1 MKPNALDLINQ
12 IDPTL
17 IDAHIRYEEK
27 LTKTVSRTRFFKI
40 GTIAATV
47 AILFGIMLTVILI
60 GNRPAPYAF
69 MDHDGFYE
77 LNKDGKTEHSSK
89 FSSGGHTVISP
100 NTASTEEKGDISE
113 EITIGG
119 TSHRVTSYL
128 SQEGSSLLYALDAP
142 KYDVPFYNEMQRPS
156 VLFDAR
162 TGAVTGISHVA
173 LDSAP
178 GLGKSAEDYTAF
190 ALRAINTYLPYLK
203 SENLKVKN
211 AVSMKEHTSEN
222 SLGFILF
229 DYYVKEVRTAM
240 RVSVFF
246 SGGTIF
252 SIGVYDYFDTE
263 ELETMDLYY
272 DHAEHQ
278 RLLSSFTEYLLGDM
292 TLVKEKY
299 SDGVLTPSV
308 RGGYAISYDLTVQA
322 KDADGTLY
330 KETFTLEIQL
340 G

>member
-1 MKPNALDLINQ
+1 
-12 IDPTL
+12 
-17 IDAHIRYEEK
+17 
-27 LTKTVSRTRFFKI
+27 
-40 GTIAATV
+40 
-47 AILFGIMLTVILI
+47 
-60 GNRPAPYAF
+60 
-69 MDHDGFYE
+69 
-77 LNKDGKTEHSSK
+77 
-89 FSSGGHTVISP
+89 
-100 NTASTEEKGDISE
+100 
-113 EITIGG
+113 
-119 TSHRVTSYL
+119 
-128 SQEGSSLLYALDAP
+128 
-142 KYDVPFYNEMQRPS
+142 MQRPS